1 MIRPRLGDVPRRN
14 MHLQEADGGRLRAGF
29 AALCTDLGLPDSFP
43 REVLAEAERAT
54 PRVTGPDETGIPL
67 LTIDPA
73 GSMDLDQAMY
83 LERRD
88 GGYRVNYAIADVGA
102 WVAPGGAVDAETMKR
117 VETLYLPDGRVPL
130 HPPALSE
137 NAASLLPGQDR
148 PAVLW
153 VLDLD
158 ASGELVGTD
167 VRRAVVR
174 SRRRLDYAEAQR
186 LIDAGDA
193 EEPLALLREIGLL
206 RERIERERGGVSL
219 PIPQQEIVRR
229 GDSWALE
236 FRAPLPTEG
245 WNAQISLLTGMA
257 AADLMTYAGV
267 GVLRTLP
274 TAPTTALAEL
284 RRVARALEVDWPDGV
299 TYGDVIRA
307 LDPALPHHAAFLQEA
322 TGLLRGA
329 GYTAFDAGVPEL
341 ATHAAVADEY
351 AHVTAPLRRLV
362 DRFAAEICVSLVAG
376 EDVPEWVMSRLPE
389 LPKAMESGDRKAH
402 EVEREAVDL
411 VEAAVLGAHVGEEF
425 DAVVV
430 DLNDKGDAGT
440 VQLREPAVRAK
451 FDGTGFKLGSAVR
464 VRLTEADESRRRVRF
479 APA

>member
-1 MIRPRLGDVPRRN
+1 MPRRN
-14 MHLQEADGGRLRAGF
+14 MHLNAADGARLRAGF
-29 AALCTDLGLPDSFP
+29 AALRADLGLPDAFP
-43 REVLAEAERAT
+43 PEVLAEAERAT
-54 PRVTGPDETGIPL
+54 PRLIGDDATGIPF
-67 LTIDPA
+67 LTVDPA
-73 GSMDLDQAMY
+73 ESMDLDQAMH
-83 LERRD
+83 LERRGD
-88 GGYRVNYAIADVGA
+88 GYRVNYAIADVA
-102 WVAPGGAVDAETMKR
+102 SWVVPGGAIDAETMKR

-153 VLDLD
+153 TLDLD
-158 ASGELVGTD
+158 AGGELTATD
-167 VRRAVVR
+167 VRRATVR
-174 SRRRLDYAEAQR
+174 SRRRLDYFEAQR
-186 LIDAGDA
+186 LIDAGPPGRTD
-193 EEPLALLREIGLL
+193 EPLALLREIGLL
-206 RERIERERGGVSL
+206 RERVERERGGVSL
-219 PIPQQEIVRR
+219 PIPEQEIVQR
-229 GDSWALE
+229 GDTWELE
-236 FRAPLPTEG
+236 FRAPPAVEG

-257 AADLMTYAGV
+257 AADLMAYAGV
-267 GVLRTLP
+267 GILRTLP
-274 TAPTTALAEL
+274 DAPPGALEQL
-284 RRVARALEVDWPDGV
+284 RRVARALEVDWPDGA
-299 TYGDVIRA
+299 TYGDVIHRI
-307 LDPALPHHAAFLQEA
+307 DPALPNHAAFLQES

-362 DRFAAEICVSLVAG
+362 DRFAAEVCLSVIAG
-376 EDVPEWVMSRLPE
+376 DDVPDWVLGRLPD
-389 LPKAMESGDRKAH
+389 LPKTMEAGDRRAH

-411 VEAAVLGAHVGEEF
+411 VEAAVLGPHVGEEF

-451 FDGTGFKLGSAVR
+451 FSGTGLKLGSAVR
-464 VRLTEADESRRRVRF
+464 VRLTEADPAKRRVRF